1 MALEEVGGAQRRRV
15 EAPTHQVHDAVRP
28 ARSRTR
34 RGPLGQHA
42 THASRHLRHHHAD
55 LRLEIVLHDEN
66 LAECGREG
74 SWRQC
79 QVGCAA
85 AC

>member
-55 LRLEIVLHDEN
+55 LRLEIVLHDAN
-66 LAECGREG
+66 FVECRREVG
-74 SWRQC
+74 WRKC
-79 QVGCAA
+79 QVCGAA